1 MADEETKEFFQK
13 IIFTNEEILKLR
25 ILLYSLKIRALNAQ
39 ILSANSGAF
48 AASYGVVAAEIIHF
62 NNKIQDV
69 NEKLT
74 KAITVVIRMA
84 SEMQKISKVNRLL
97 HVSVETCKSRA
108 VNLDHYKNI
117 EHSLNNR
124 NEEKEMLD
132 LQLRKEFDDIRH
144 IVRSSTKLCL
154 EGRTVSLQTRIESAT
169 IVENQKLFLAV
180 AESFDGAL
188 NIIETSYRYLS
199 KLW

>member
-1 MADEETKEFFQK
+1 MADDKTKEFFQK

-25 ILLYSLKIRALNAQ
+25 ILLYGLKIRALNAQ

-62 NNKIQDV
+62 NNKIQEV

-97 HVSVETCKSRA
+97 QVSVETCKTRG
-108 VNLDHYKNI
+108 VNHEHYKNI
-117 EHSLNNR
+117 QFSLNNR
-124 NEEKEMLD
+124 DMEKDMLD

-188 NIIETSYRYLS
+188 NIIESSYRYLA

>member
-1 MADEETKEFFQK
+1 MADDETKEFFQK

-25 ILLYSLKIRALNAQ
+25 ILLYGLKIRALNAQ

-97 HVSVETCKSRA
+97 QVSVETCKTRG
-108 VNLDHYKNI
+108 VNHEHYKNI
-117 EHSLNNR
+117 QFSLKNR
-124 NEEKEMLD
+124 DMEKDMLD

-188 NIIETSYRYLS
+188 NIIESSYRYLA

>member
-1 MADEETKEFFQK
+1 MADDDTKEFFQK

-25 ILLYSLKIRALNAQ
+25 ILLYGLKIRALNAQ

-62 NNKIQDV
+62 NNKIQEV

-97 HVSVETCKSRA
+97 QVSVETCKTRG
-108 VNLDHYKNI
+108 VNHEHYKNI
-117 EHSLNNR
+117 QFSLNNR
-124 NEEKEMLD
+124 DMEKDMLD

-169 IVENQKLFLAV
+169 IIENQKLFLAV

-188 NIIETSYRYLS
+188 NIIESSYRYLA

>member
-1 MADEETKEFFQK
+1 MADDETKDFFRK

-25 ILLYSLKIRALNAQ
+25 NLLYSLKIRALNAQ

-48 AASYGVVAAEIIHF
+48 AVSYGVVSAEIIHF
-62 NNKIQDV
+62 NHKIQEV
-69 NEKLT
+69 NERLT
-74 KAITVVIRMA
+74 NAINVVIKMA
-84 SEMQKISKVNRLL
+84 SEMQKISKVYHLMQL
-97 HVSVETCKSRA
+97 TVETCNRRKVDPS
-108 VNLDHYKNI
+108 HFKNI
-117 EHSLNNR
+117 ESSLRYR

-132 LQLRKEFDDIRH
+132 SQLRKEFNAIQN
-144 IVRSSTKLCL
+144 IVKSSTKLCL

-188 NIIETSYRYLS
+188 NIIESSYRYLA

>member
-97 HVSVETCKSRA
+97 HVSVETCKSRG

-117 EHSLNNR
+117 EYSLNNR

>member
-1 MADEETKEFFQK
+1 MADDETKEFFQK

-25 ILLYSLKIRALNAQ
+25 ILLYGLKIRALNAQ

-62 NNKIQDV
+62 NNKIQEV

-97 HVSVETCKSRA
+97 QVSVETCKTRG
-108 VNLDHYKNI
+108 VNHEHYKNI
-117 EHSLNNR
+117 QFSLNNR
-124 NEEKEMLD
+124 DMEKDMLD

-188 NIIETSYRYLS
+188 NIIESSYRYLA

>member
-1 MADEETKEFFQK
+1 MADEDTKDFFRK
-13 IIFTNEEILKLR
+13 IIFTNEEILKLK

-48 AASYGVVAAEIIHF
+48 AASYGVVSTEIIHF
-62 NNKIQDV
+62 NHKIQEV

-74 KAITVVIRMA
+74 RAINIVIKMA
-84 SEMQKISKVNRLL
+84 SEMQKIAKVYHLL
-97 HVSVETCKSRA
+97 QVAVETCNQRKVDPS
-108 VNLDHYKNI
+108 HYKNI
-117 EHSLNNR
+117 ESSLRYR

-132 LQLRKEFDDIRH
+132 LQLRKEFNAIH
-144 IVRSSTKLCL
+144 NIVKSSTKLCL

-180 AESFDGAL
+180 SESFDGAL
-188 NIIETSYRYLS
+188 NIIESSYRYLA

>member
-62 NNKIQDV
+62 NNKIQEV

-97 HVSVETCKSRA
+97 NVSVETCRSRG
-108 VNLDHYKNI
+108 VNLDHFKNI

>member
-1 MADEETKEFFQK
+1 MADDKTKEFFQK

-25 ILLYSLKIRALNAQ
+25 ILLYGLKIRALNAQ

-97 HVSVETCKSRA
+97 QVSVETCKTRG
-108 VNLDHYKNI
+108 VNHEHYKNI
-117 EHSLNNR
+117 QFSLKNR
-124 NEEKEMLD
+124 DMEKDMLD

-188 NIIETSYRYLS
+188 NIIESSYRYLA

>member
-1 MADEETKEFFQK
+1 MADDKTKEFFQK

-25 ILLYSLKIRALNAQ
+25 ILLYGLKIRALNAQ

-97 HVSVETCKSRA
+97 QVSVETCKTRG
-108 VNLDHYKNI
+108 VNHEHYKNI
-117 EHSLNNR
+117 QFSLNNR
-124 NEEKEMLD
+124 DMEKDMLD

-188 NIIETSYRYLS
+188 NIIESSYRYLA

>member
-1 MADEETKEFFQK
+1 MANEETKDFFRK

-39 ILSANSGAF
+39 ILSANSGSF
-48 AASYGVVAAEIIHF
+48 AASYGVVSAEIIHF
-62 NNKIQDV
+62 NHKIQEV
-69 NEKLT
+69 NERLT
-74 KAITVVIRMA
+74 KAITIVIKMA
-84 SEMQKISKVNRLL
+84 SEMQKVNKVYHLL
-97 HVSVETCKSRA
+97 HEAVETCQTRK
-108 VNLDHYKNI
+108 VNPSHYKNI
-117 EHSLNNR
+117 ESSLR
-124 NEEKEMLD
+124 FRSEEKEMLD
-132 LQLRKEFDDIRH
+132 SQLKKEFNAIH
-144 IVRSSTKLCL
+144 NLVKSSTKLCL

-188 NIIETSYRYLS
+188 NIIEASYRYLA

>member
-1 MADEETKEFFQK
+1 MADDETKEFFQK

-25 ILLYSLKIRALNAQ
+25 ILLYGLKIRALNAQ

-62 NNKIQDV
+62 NNKIQEV

-97 HVSVETCKSRA
+97 QVSVETCKTKG
-108 VNLDHYKNI
+108 VNHEHYKNI
-117 EHSLNNR
+117 QFSLNNR
-124 NEEKEMLD
+124 DMEKDMLD

-188 NIIETSYRYLS
+188 NIIESSYRYLA

>member
-1 MADEETKEFFQK
+1 MADEDTKEFFQK

-62 NNKIQDV
+62 NNKIQEV

-97 HVSVETCKSRA
+97 QVSVETCQTRG
-108 VNLDHYKNI
+108 VNLNHYKNI
-117 EHSLNNR
+117 QFSLNDR
-124 NEEKEMLD
+124 NAEKDMLD

-144 IVRSSTKLCL
+144 IVRNSTKLCL

-169 IVENQKLFLAV
+169 IIENQKLFLAV

-188 NIIETSYRYLS
+188 NIIESSYRYLS